1 MDITATSARTA
12 ALTPALYPIQVT
24 HLHRAPVQHYAEHR
38 TYSWYVDIDHLPRLP
53 RWLRP
58 FARFEAVDHF
68 DGDAGDTL
76 RHRVDSFLA
85 RNGVSLPGGR
95 ITALLMPR
103 VLGRAFNPL
112 SFYWCH
118 DARGTLRCVIAEVQ
132 TIAGERHAY
141 LLPPAQ
147 DAAATVTGAVA
158 NAPFAGADG
167 YYLVRAPRPE
177 ETLDLTVSLHRDNH
191 VGMVATWRGR
201 RRRATI
207 GQILMMQLTAPLA
220 PQAAE
225 LGMRFQ
231 AVMLK
236 LRGAAQ
242 ERRRAAPDV
251 EQTPGSTPV
260 RRTPAGW
267 TAKSRSWATQ

>member
-1 MDITATSARTA
+1 MAHVASALTAP
-12 ALTPALYPIQVT
+12 LTPALYPIQVT
-24 HLHRAPVQHYAEHR
+24 HLHRSPVQHYAEHR
-38 TYSWYVDIDHLPRLP
+38 TYSWYVDIDDLPRLP

-68 DGDAGDTL
+68 DGPAGETL
-76 RHRVDSFLA
+76 RGRVDAFLG
-85 RNGVSLPGGR
+85 RHVVSLPGGR

-118 DARGTLRCVIAEVQ
+118 DSDGALRCVIAEVQ
-132 TIAGERHAY
+132 TIQGERHAY

-147 DAAATVTGAVA
+147 DEAATVTGAAA
-158 NAPFAGADG
+158 NGPFAGTDG

-177 ETLDLTVSLHRDNH
+177 QALDLTVSLHRDNH
-191 VGMVATWRGR
+191 VGIVATWRGR
-201 RRRATI
+201 RRRVTVGRIAM
-207 GQILMMQLTAPLA
+207 LQLTAPLA

-231 AVMLK
+231 AVMLR
-236 LRGAAQ
+236 LRGTTQ
-242 ERRRAAPDV
+242 ERRRLAMAA
-251 EQTPGSTPV
+251 EQAPEP
-260 RRTPAGW
+260 TPARRAPSGL
-267 TAKSRSWATQ
+267 TTKSRSWATQ